1 MNINQRND
9 LAPPKLFLDSALII
23 ATLCSSNPD
32 ASPGYGLFKLGEAG
46 LIHLYTS
53 EDVLR
58 ETQGVLT
65 ELLGEAADK
74 VKLLLA
80 ENLAMAN
87 ISVTLPPS
95 DSTISE
101 CYGITQYR
109 PDAKILAAAIE
120 QNCEVFVTYDREHLL
135 KNPKIGPPNTRLVVI
150 TGGEAEAWAIDQIG
164 VRSRL
169 KAAQKR
175 SRE

>member
-1 MNINQRND
+1 MND
-9 LAPPKLFLDSALII
+9 LSPPKLFLDSALII
-23 ATLCSSNPD
+23 AALCSGNPA

-46 LIHLYTS
+46 LVYLYTS

-58 ETQGVLT
+58 ETQGVLA

-87 ISVTLPPS
+87 IIVTPPPS
-95 DSTISE
+95 DSAISD
-101 CYGITQYR
+101 CYNITQYH
-109 PDAKILAAAIE
+109 PDARILAAAME
-120 QNCEVFVTYDREHLL
+120 QDCEVFVTYDREHLL
-135 KNPKIGPPNTRLVVI
+135 KNPKIGPPNTRMVVM
-150 TGGEAEAWAIDQIG
+150 TGGEAKAWAIDQIS

-169 KAAQKR
+169 KAAQGR
-175 SRE
+175 NR